1 MINAYG
7 FNVFPAQTGEEAI
20 RIINEQA
27 NKIDI
32 IVCDINLP
40 DMDGFAVL
48 NIVRKNDKLYATP
61 FIFLTAFADEKDVR
75 AGMNAGADDY
85 LTKPFK
91 VNELVKTINSR
102 LDIRKKANTQREKEL
117 NKELANIMNENFQKE
132 FFTPLNSIL
141 NASYLLQSSD
151 FKVDRVLLD
160 DCMKSIYSAGFRMFR
175 STRNLVLH
183 SLIEHKQVFVPDNGF
198 SKNIT
203 TILYDTIRYY
213 FADKSHCNTAFNLK
227 VENIG
232 FQYNQGES
240 LSIIFTEL
248 IDNAIRF
255 GSDSL
260 QPEVRL
266 EQTIEG
272 VIFSITNS
280 VAHHVPFQLKDVA
293 PFTKFHE
300 DKSHV
305 GLGLGLYICVQL
317 CNSIGHKLYM
327 ETIDSTISFHVL
339 IKK

>member
-1 MINAYG
+1 MKNILFIEDEQLLLNALEVMINAYG

-160 DCMKSIYSAGFRMFR
+160 DCMKSIYSAG
-175 STRNLVLH
+175 
-183 SLIEHKQVFVPDNGF
+183 
-198 SKNIT
+198 
-203 TILYDTIRYY
+203 
-213 FADKSHCNTAFNLK
+213 CNTAFNLK